1 MDYERFKEGFQDAL
15 KAELAVRGADV
26 ELTARRVDKM
36 NDSYD
41 AITVRPVDSSIG
53 VNISVE
59 KAFAAYENGTPI
71 PEIAEHFA
79 DAVEKGFRES
89 PQVDLESLSDYEQ
102 MKSKLSMEVVS
113 AEKNAELLESVP
125 HERME
130 DMAVVYRFVLDQTDS
145 GNGTI
150 LVTNQLLDQYGITKE
165 QLRADAMENAPEI
178 RPSEIRG
185 MSEVMS
191 ELAPG
196 MIPEVAPEDE
206 QIFVAT
212 VPDKIHGA
220 GVIAY
225 PNFMEDAAQK
235 MGGDFF
241 VLPSSIHEVLLVRD
255 NGQMTAKELENMVK
269 EVNATQ
275 VEPAD
280 QLTDHVY
287 HYDSQNHL
295 FELADKYEERMKEA
309 EYEAV
314 ADKDSVLGDLKE
326 KKQEIAKKDPA
337 KDAVTK
343 AANKKHETSL

>member
-150 LVTNQLLDQYGITKE
+150 LVTNQLLEQYGITKE
-165 QLRADAMENAPEI
+165 QLRVDAIENAPEI

-191 ELAPG
+191 ELAPS

-206 QIFVAT
+206 QMFVAT

-241 VLPSSIHEVLLVRD
+241 VLPSSIHEVLLVKD

-280 QLTDHVY
+280 QLTDHFY
-287 HYDSQNHL
+287 HYDSQNHI
-295 FELADKYEERMKEA
+295 FELADKYEERQREA
-309 EYEAV
+309 EHDAV
-314 ADKDSVLGDLKE
+314 DKDLVLGDLKE

-337 KDAVTK
+337 KDAATK
-343 AANKKHETSL
+343 AATKKNETSL